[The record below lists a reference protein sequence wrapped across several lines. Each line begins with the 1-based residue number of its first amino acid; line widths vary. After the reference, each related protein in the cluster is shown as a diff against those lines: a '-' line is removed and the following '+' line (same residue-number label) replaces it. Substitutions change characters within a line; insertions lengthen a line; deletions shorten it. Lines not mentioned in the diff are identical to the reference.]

1 MKRSRIVNFLAGLAV
16 GVSIMTPV
24 QAVPYTSPLYPF
36 SIDDVQGGFN
46 GSTFGTTGA
55 VQDTSILCDAPGSS
69 ASCPS
74 EVKPIVNPK
83 MPQGAGTSSALYPV
97 DSEFGFYVVDFLGGA
112 QKIRDNDYM
121 EGFVGNITADFPTSA
136 EINGEMVQYNPPIQ
150 GGIAVSNASTDTYKA
165 KTPLGSWCRGLGGN
179 SVKCET
185 EHYSVLE
192 HVLSCHEV
200 IPYFFADPVSGTQAM
215 LPTQPFP
222 VDFGTTDCALKG
234 LDDVMFVLQN
244 DVPTIRLTDATV
256 GVQMDAND
264 KTVLSDDIALSTD
277 YAVRLKDDGKANYT
291 WGGMVKLPNDIRIY
305 KRLALPEEWK
315 VAGANYAVTAA
326 KLVIRHTITNNPNDQ
341 LRPEDIENEAATGR
355 KPSYQ
360 VTSAGDGD
368 VWKSTVDCFEGDG
381 DFIETDDGATD
392 PVPIEAGTVLK
403 NGPFS
408 FTDYSVEND
417 LYAFSGDLV
426 NGFTNA
432 YYTTINRD
440 PFEWSYV
447 ADPASTTQNFVGS
460 WLQNDALG
468 VLVTGPRWRL
478 RPNKFGQDLP
488 GLEIPL
494 IECSEPPF
502 EKGNI
507 KYGVGVQT
515 ITEINLLD
523 WDEDKRGPSPLATT
537 RGWVDVTQNGAAD
550 VAQIVNGVD
559 VSDNGLPMT
568 EDLDLAVYIKGDKK
582 PVAIYDAQLV
592 LDWDDQALVLVD
604 VPGVVGFEETVAVA
618 TLETASL
625 VANVSYENSDTVV
638 EGLVISQD
646 PAACFACVTVDS
658 SVDIVVSLGTAL
670 VTIDVPDVTGLPQA
684 DAQAAILA
692 AELTVGDVTSA
703 YSDTVD
709 AGDVISQD
717 PLACTECAAV
727 GAPVDL
733 VVSLGPAPTLV
744 DVPNVTGLPQAEAE
758 TAINNAG
765 LTVGNITEDN
775 SAVVAAGNVISQ
787 DPAACIECAAADAP
801 VDLVISLG
809 AEILSDVTITRLDV
823 TTTTTT
829 GRTVRISVS
838 ITNSVS
844 ADPSGP
850 LTIGLTGSDGS
861 LFKKE
866 LSNINPGE
874 SKRVSFSWTAP
885 ATAQTVNWQASV
897 TISGVVV
904 DTATA
909 STTVQ

>member
-1 MKRSRIVNFLAGLAV
+1 MVNFLAGLAV

-244 DVPTIRLTDATV
+244 DVPTIRLTDATI

-305 KRLALPEEWK
+305 KQLALPEEWK

-360 VTSAGDGD
+360 VTSADGGD

-417 LYAFSGDLV
+417 LYAFSGDLI

-502 EKGNI
+502 EKDNI

-523 WDEDKRGPSPLATT
+523 WDEVNNGPSPLATT

-592 LDWDDQALVLVD
+592 LEWDDQALVLVD
-604 VPGVVGFEETVAVA
+604 VPGVVGFEETVAIA
-618 TLETASL
+618 TLEAASL
-625 VANVSYENSDTVV
+625 IPNVSYNYSEVA
-638 EGLVISQD
+638 EGLVFEQN
-646 PAACFACVTVDS
+646 PTACFACVTIDS
-658 SVDIVVSLGTAL
+658 SVDIVVSLGSSP
-670 VTIDVPDVTGLPQA
+670 VTLDVPNVTGLPQA
-684 DAQAAILA
+684 DAEVAILA
-692 AELTVGDVTSA
+692 AELTVGNVTSA
-703 YSDTVD
+703 YSDTVT

-717 PLACTECAAV
+717 PQACTACAAV

-733 VVSLGPAPTLV
+733 VVSLGPAPAMV

-758 TAINNAG
+758 TAIDNAG
-765 LTVGNITEDN
+765 LTVGAVTQDY
-775 SAVVAAGNVISQ
+775 SGVVAAGNVISQ
-787 DPAACIECAAADAP
+787 DPAACSECADAGAS
-801 VDLVISLG
+801 VDLVVSLG
-809 AEILSDVTITRLDV
+809 AEILSDVTIRRLIIPSYIPAGASADV
-823 TTTTTT
+823 T
-829 GRTVRISVS
+829 VQVE
-838 ITNSVS
+838 NSS
-844 ADPSGP
+844 TAAPSGP
-850 LTIGLTGSDGS
+850 LTVGLTGSDGS
-861 LFKKE
+861 MFRRDLPN
-866 LSNINPGE
+866 LNPGE
-874 SKRVSFSWTAP
+874 RQRISFRWRAP
-885 ATAQTVNWQASV
+885 DTAQTVNWEASV

-909 STTVQ
+909 STSVE

>member
-16 GVSIMTPV
+16 GISIMTPV
-24 QAVPYTSPLYPF
+24 QAVQYTSPLYPF

-55 VQDTSILCDAPGSS
+55 VQDNSILCNAPGSS

-74 EVKPIVNPK
+74 GVQPIGNPK
-83 MPQGAGTSSALYPV
+83 MPQGAGTSPTLYPV

-121 EGFVGNITADFPTSA
+121 EGFVGNITADYPTSA

-150 GGIAVSNASTDTYKA
+150 GGIAISNASTDTYKA

-200 IPYFFADPVSGTQAM
+200 IPYFFADPVSGAQAI
-215 LPTQPFP
+215 LPTEAFP
-222 VDFGTTDCALKG
+222 VDFGTTDCAQKG
-234 LDDVMFVLQN
+234 LDNVMFILEN
-244 DVPTIRLTDATV
+244 DVPTTRLTDATV
-256 GVQMDAND
+256 GVQMEAND
-264 KTVLSDDIALSTD
+264 KTVLSDDIAVSTD
-277 YAVRLKDDGKANYT
+277 YAVRLKADGKANYT

-305 KRLALPEEWK
+305 KRLALPDEWK

-326 KLVIRHTITNNPNDQ
+326 KLVVRHTITNNPNDQ

-355 KPSYQ
+355 KPSYE
-360 VTSAGDGD
+360 VTSTAGGD
-368 VWKSTVDCFEGDG
+368 VWKSTIDCFEGDG
-381 DFIETDDGATD
+381 DFIETDDGASD
-392 PVPIEAGTVLK
+392 PVPIDAGTVLK

-408 FTDYSVEND
+408 FADYDVEND
-417 LYAFSGDLV
+417 LYAFSSDLV

-447 ADPASTTQNFVGS
+447 ADPNAPVQNFVGS

-468 VLVTGPRWRL
+468 ELVTGPRWRL

-502 EKGNI
+502 EKNNI

-523 WDEDKRGPSPLATT
+523 WDEVNNGPSPLATS

-550 VAQIVNGVD
+550 VAQIVNGVA
-559 VSDNGLPMT
+559 VTDNGLPMT

-592 LDWDDQALVLVD
+592 LEWDDQALVLVD
-604 VPGVVGFEETVAVA
+604 VPGVVGFEETVAIA
-618 TLETASL
+618 TLEAASL
-625 VANVSYENSDTVV
+625 VANVSYNYSEVA
-638 EGLVISQD
+638 EGLVFEQD
-646 PAACFACVTVDS
+646 PTACFACVTIDS
-658 SVDIVVSLGTAL
+658 SVDIVVSLGPSQ
-670 VTIDVPDVTGLPQA
+670 VTIDVPNVTGLPRA
-684 DAQAAILA
+684 DAEAAIDA
-692 AELTVGDVTSA
+692 ADLTVGDVTSA
-703 YSDTVD
+703 YSDSVT
-709 AGDVISQD
+709 AGNVISQD
-717 PLACTECAAV
+717 PAACTECAAV

-733 VVSLGPAPTLV
+733 VVSLGPAPALV
-744 DVPNVTGLPQAEAE
+744 DVPNVTGLPRAEAE

-765 LTVGNITEDN
+765 LTVGSITEDN

-787 DPAACIECAAADAP
+787 DPSACSECVDADSP

-809 AEILSDVTITRLDV
+809 AAILSDVTIKRMDIPATV
-823 TTTTTT
+823 ST
-829 GRTVRISVS
+829 GRSVRVTVS
-838 ITNSVS
+838 ITNSIT
-844 ADPSGP
+844 AAPSGP
-850 LTIGLTGSDGS
+850 LTLGLAGSDGS
-861 LFKKE
+861 VFKKDFPN
-866 LSNINPGE
+866 LDPGE
-874 SKRVSFSWTAP
+874 SRRALFTWTAP
-885 ATAQTVNWQASV
+885 GTAQTVNWQASV
-897 TISGVVV
+897 TISGVIV

-909 STTVQ
+909 STTVR